1 MARRRTKG
9 EGALIGLLII
19 IGLPIYLVS
28 QLVQSIG
35 WILPVIAIAGAI
47 ALYTWYQNDK
57 KQKRLAYLRQKYG
70 DEDIVQKIF
79 NGYFWQGQT
88 EAQLMDSLGP
98 PVAVDN
104 KLLKT
109 KVREVWKYRQQGVNR
124 FALRITVEDGYV
136 SSWDQKA

>member
-1 MARRRTKG
+1 
-9 EGALIGLLII
+9 LL
-19 IGLPIYLVS
+19 
-28 QLVQSIG
+28 
-35 WILPVIAIAGAI
+35 
-47 ALYTWYQNDK
+47 
-57 KQKRLAYLRQKYG
+57 
-70 DEDIVQKIF
+70 VQKIF

-98 PVAVDN
+98 PVAIDN